1 MSRLLPAAA
10 SQTFTEVF
18 IRRPVATVLV
28 MGGITLF
35 GLLAYRSLPVSDLP
49 NIDMPTLVVSAGLPG
64 ANPETMASAVATPL
78 ERQFST
84 IDGLDSMS
92 SVNRLGS
99 TSVTLQFAL
108 DRSLDGAAQDVQAA
122 IAQAAPLLPPG
133 MPTPPSFK
141 RVNPA
146 DQPVLY
152 LAIRS
157 NALPLYRVHQYAE
170 VHIAQRFSMVRG
182 VAQVQILGAQKYA
195 VRVQVNPDKLA
206 ARRIGIDEI
215 ETAIRRHNVNIPTGA
230 LYGLDRLTT
239 IQATGQL
246 TDAAAYRDL
255 IVAHR
260 NGAPVR
266 LGEIATVLDS
276 VEDDKTVAWLSG
288 PDFTERFMNVTVYK
302 QPGANAVEVAD
313 RVRALIPSI
322 VAQLPP
328 TVTVQVIAD
337 RANTIRDSFRDV
349 QFTMLLTFALVVL
362 VVFLFLRNLSATVIP
377 SLALPISV
385 IGTFSVMHLCGFTLN
400 NLSMMALILAI
411 GFVVDDAIVVL
422 ENIVRHIEQGT
433 PPFQAAID
441 GSREVS
447 FTIVSMTVSLAAVFI
462 PLLFLD
468 GILGRLF
475 EEFAVTIVVAILVSG
490 FVSVTLT
497 PMLCSRFLSS
507 AGHGGGRF
515 FQATERL
522 FTAAEKAYE
531 RSLQSALRHGPA
543 MLLLSFAV
551 LAATVYLFVRLP
563 KGFVPSEDRN
573 EILAVLEFPQ
583 GASHHEIESRM
594 RALIDV
600 VRDET
605 AVESYSTT
613 VGGGSNNAN
622 FGRIFFD
629 LHPRDQRPGRPT
641 VDEVIARLRPK
652 LESVIA
658 ARSFLQN
665 PPAIRIGGA
674 LTKSLYQYTLQGG
687 DNEQLYR
694 SAQEFVREMEQIPGL
709 TDVASDLQIKSP
721 EVNVVIDR
729 DRAAALRV
737 TPEQIESALFSA
749 YGPRWVSTIY
759 APDNQ
764 YRVLLEVERPYHD
777 EPARMSALYVR
788 SLEGRLVPIDAL
800 VRFEPRVG
808 PSTINHFGQLAAVTL
823 SFNLAPGV
831 SLGDA
836 VSRIEAVALQVLPD
850 TVSATFQ
857 GTAQAFQEST
867 RNLLLL
873 LLVALLVVYIVLGV
887 LYESFVHPIT
897 ILSGLPSAGFGAL
910 LTLLAFGMDLNIYS
924 FVGLILLI
932 GIVKKNAIMQI
943 DFALDAER
951 NRGLTPRE
959 AIYQGC
965 LTRFRPIMMT
975 TMAALFGALPIALG
989 HGAGGEARRP
999 LGLCVVGGLLFSQL
1013 VTLYLTPIVYL
1024 YLGRLERSVRGA
1036 AAAFPSASGAVAR
1049 ASDVEGI
1056 RS

>member
-1 MSRLLPAAA
+1 MSG
-10 SQTFTEVF
+10 FTELF

-28 MGGITLF
+28 MSGITLF
-35 GLLAYRSLPVSDLP
+35 GLIAYRALPVSDLP
-49 NIDMPTLVVSAGLPG
+49 NIDMPTLVVTANLPG

-99 TSVTLQFAL
+99 TTVTLQFAL
-108 DRSLDGAAQDVQAA
+108 ERSLDGAAQDVQAA

-133 MPTPPSFK
+133 MPTPPSFR

-157 NALPLYRVHQYAE
+157 NTLPLYKVHQYAE
-170 VHIAQRFSMVRG
+170 VHIAQRFSMVQG

-195 VRVQVNPDKLA
+195 VRVQVNPEKLA
-206 ARRIGIDEI
+206 ARRIGIDEV
-215 ETAIRRHNVNIPTGA
+215 EAAIRRHNVNIPTGA
-230 LYGLDRLTT
+230 LYGLDQLTT

-246 TDAAAYRDL
+246 IDAAAYRDVV
-255 IVAHR
+255 VAHR
-260 NGAPVR
+260 NGAQVR
-266 LGEIATVLDS
+266 LGDVATVLDS

-313 RVRALIPSI
+313 RVRALVPSI
-322 VAQLPP
+322 AAQLPP

-349 QFTMLLTFALVVL
+349 QFTMLLTFGLVVL
-362 VVFLFLRNLSATVIP
+362 VVFLFLRNVSATVIP

-385 IGTFSVMHLCGFTLN
+385 IGTFSVMHLCGFSLN

-422 ENIVRHIEQGT
+422 ENIVRHMERGT
-433 PPFQAAID
+433 PPFEAAIV

-447 FTIVSMTVSLAAVFI
+447 FTILSMTVSLAAVFI

-475 EEFAVTIVVAILVSG
+475 DEFAITIVVAILVSG

-497 PMLCSRFLSS
+497 PMLCSRFITPG
-507 AGHGGGRF
+507 AHDQGWF
-515 FQATERL
+515 FRATERV
-522 FTAAEKAYE
+522 FTAAEHAYE
-531 RSLQSALRHGPA
+531 VSLRWTLRHGLA
-543 MLLLSFAV
+543 VLMLSFGV
-551 LAATVYLFVRLP
+551 LGATVWLFIALP

-573 EILAVLEFPQ
+573 EILSVVEFPQ
-583 GASHHEIESRM
+583 GTSHHEIQRQM
-594 RALIDV
+594 QALIDA
-600 VRDET
+600 VRDDT
-605 AVESYSTT
+605 AVETYSTT
-613 VGGGSNNAN
+613 VGGGSSDAN

-629 LHPRDQRPGRPT
+629 LLPRDERPGRPT
-641 VDEVIARLRPK
+641 VDEVIARIRPK
-652 LESVIA
+652 FDSVIA
-658 ARSFLQN
+658 GRAFLQN

-694 SAQEFVREMEQIPGL
+694 SSQELLAEIERIPGL

-764 YRVLLEVERPYHD
+764 YRVLLELDRSFHEDPS
-777 EPARMSALYVR
+777 RMTSLYVR

-800 VRFEPRVG
+800 VSFESRVG
-808 PSTINHFGQLAAVTL
+808 PSTINHYGQLAAVTL

-831 SLGDA
+831 SLG
-836 VSRIEAVALQVLPD
+836 EAVARIEETALRVLPD

-857 GTAQAFQEST
+857 GTAEAFQKST
-867 RNLLLL
+867 RNLALLL
-873 LLVALLVVYIVLGV
+873 MAALLVVYIVLGV
-887 LYESFVHPIT
+887 LYESFVHPLT

-910 LTLLAFGMDLNIYS
+910 LTLWAFDLDLNIYS

-943 DFALDAER
+943 DFALEAER
-951 NRGLTPRE
+951 KGGLTPRE
-959 AIYQGC
+959 AIFQGC

-975 TMAALFGALPIALG
+975 TGAALFGALPIALG

-1024 YLGRLERSVRGA
+1024 YLGRLERRQA
-1036 AAAFPSASGAVAR
+1036 SAPEYAVEPGAVPSSPAP
-1049 ASDVEGI
+1049 
-1056 RS
+1056 